1 MLAALKRRRNAAC
14 EPKKK
19 AFFETISNASKK
31 RTIERQSIHSS
42 IKSLHKDARLLA
54 QSLRSSK
61 KAKIK
66 TRKASLSQ
74 IEIEKMHFKK
84 WIKHRNPRLNRDIDI
99 KKKRRKLLRQWFGF
113 LDEDH
118 SGEISRDELGVP
130 LISLGLASNM
140 VEVDRLI
147 ASVDQDG
154 SGDIDFFECK

>member
-1 MLAALKRRRNAAC
+1 M
-14 EPKKK
+14 
-19 AFFETISNASKK
+19 
-31 RTIERQSIHSS
+31 
-42 IKSLHKDARLLA
+42 
-54 QSLRSSK
+54 
-61 KAKIK
+61 
-66 TRKASLSQ
+66 SQ